1 MRLIALFSI
10 ATLCALAVQTT
21 ILHWLPVGTFVP
33 DLVLILAVDL
43 GLRHHGAASPVMA
56 FAMGYATDAFS
67 GTHLGLNAFMLTL
80 VFLMTYELS
89 RHLFSTSTAIGA
101 FAVFV
106 GVMLA
111 GFGDIVLAAEPGAM
125 PHLGAI
131 LPRLMLQAGIT
142 ALLAPWIFAA
152 MEGIGRVFGL
162 RPSGAR
168 ERERD

>member
-21 ILHWLPVGTFVP
+21 IPHWLPVGTFVP

-67 GTHLGLNAFMLTL
+67 GSYLGLNAFLLTL
-80 VFLMTYELS
+80 VFLMTYQLS
-89 RHLFSTSTAIGA
+89 RHLLSTSSAIGA
-101 FAVFV
+101 IAVFV

-111 GFGDIVLAAEPGAM
+111 GFGDIVLGAGPGAM
-125 PHLGAI
+125 PHLSAI
-131 LPRLMLQAGIT
+131 LPGLMLQAGIT
-142 ALLAPWIFAA
+142 TLLAPWVFAA
-152 MEGIGRVFGL
+152 MAGIGRVFGL
-162 RPSGAR
+162 RPSAAR
-168 ERERD
+168 E

>member
-1 MRLIALFSI
+1 MIALFSI

-21 ILHWLPVGTFVP
+21 IPHWLPLGTFAP

-67 GTHLGLNAFMLTL
+67 GTYLGLNAFLLTL
-80 VFLMTYELS
+80 VFLMTYQLS
-89 RHLFSTSTAIGA
+89 RRLLSTSTVIGA
-101 FAVFV
+101 IAVFA

-111 GFGDIVLAAEPGAM
+111 GFGDIVLGAEPGAM
-125 PHLGAI
+125 PHLGAMT
-131 LPRLMLQAGIT
+131 PGLMLQAGIT
-142 ALLAPWIFAA
+142 TLLAPWIFAA

-168 ERERD
+168 ERELD

>member
-1 MRLIALFSI
+1 VRLIALFSI

-67 GTHLGLNAFMLTL
+67 GTYLGLNAFLLTL
-80 VFLMTYELS
+80 VFLMAYQLS
-89 RHLFSTSTAIGA
+89 RHLLSTSSAIGA
-101 FAVFV
+101 VAVFV

-111 GFGDIVLAAEPGAM
+111 GFGDIVLGGVPGAM
-125 PHLGAI
+125 PRLSAI
-131 LPRLMLQAGIT
+131 LPGLMLQAGIT
-142 ALLAPWIFAA
+142 TLLAPWIFAA
-152 MEGIGRVFGL
+152 MAGIGRVFGL
-162 RPSGAR
+162 RPSAAR
-168 ERERD
+168 E

>member
-1 MRLIALFSI
+1 
-10 ATLCALAVQTT
+10 
-21 ILHWLPVGTFVP
+21 VP

-67 GTHLGLNAFMLTL
+67 GTYLGLNAFMLTL
-80 VFLMTYELS
+80 VFLITYQLS
-89 RHLFSTSTAIGA
+89 RHLLSTSSVIGA

-111 GFGDIVLAAEPGAM
+111 GFGDIVLGAEPGAM
-125 PHLGAI
+125 PHLSGI
-131 LPRLMLQAGIT
+131 IPRLMLQAGIT
-142 ALLAPWIFAA
+142 TLLAPWIFAA

-162 RPSGAR
+162 RPSGV
-168 ERERD
+168 RERD

>member
-1 MRLIALFSI
+1 MIALFSI

-21 ILHWLPVGTFVP
+21 IPHWLPLGTFAP

-67 GTHLGLNAFMLTL
+67 GTYLGLNAFLLTL
-80 VFLMTYELS
+80 VFLMTYQLS
-89 RHLFSTSTAIGA
+89 RRLLSTSTVIGA
-101 FAVFV
+101 IAVFA

-111 GFGDIVLAAEPGAM
+111 GFGDIVLGAEPGTM

-131 LPRLMLQAGIT
+131 IPGLMLQAGIT
-142 ALLAPWIFAA
+142 TLLAPWIFAA

-168 ERERD
+168 ERELD